1 MPGDKPV
8 WNTLIM
14 RYLYNVAWH
23 IIVHNSHP
31 LHWRAMKVKGP
42 HTFLKIPHLMATLG
56 LIIPSLKCALSVITC
71 FLPHSHTCL
80 EIEMASAS
88 STLNTLEV
96 KPSPRSLASQHLQA
110 KIYLTP
116 LVGTA
121 TDSSSTSQQLSG
133 VAPSWPSCR
142 EAEKQSLRAT
152 WVYFSASPCVYVNVT
167 ETLKAWCTPPHIPPS
182 PRPFWSPPRL
192 NRGTWSS
199 PESQPQSPAPRPA
212 GPATTSLSGCDWPR
226 WWSQKPCW
234 WCPRRAPDR
243 CRWWRDTVWL
253 HRKGTT
259 VIRARHG
266 VKIVCVWRFF
276 MFSYSGA
283 QLLLPPSSFCSF
295 CSCYCRHSL
304 PSGPG
309 SFYYSGPLGLL
320 HNPEGT

>member
-1 MPGDKPV
+1 MV
-8 WNTLIM
+8 M
-14 RYLYNVAWH
+14 
-23 IIVHNSHP
+23 
-31 LHWRAMKVKGP
+31 
-42 HTFLKIPHLMATLG
+42 FG
-56 LIIPSLKCALSVITC
+56 LIVPNLKRVLSVVTC
-71 FLPHSHTCL
+71 FLPQSHTCL

-133 VAPSWPSCR
+133 VAPSWPSFR

-152 WVYFSASPCVYVNVT
+152 WVYFSAGPCVYVNVT
-167 ETLKAWCTPPHIPPS
+167 ETLKAWLPLIPPS

-199 PESQPQSPAPRPA
+199 PESRPQSPAPRLA
-212 GPATTSLSGCDWPR
+212 GPATTFLSGCDWPL

-234 WCPRRAPDR
+234 WCSRRAPNR

-259 VIRARHG
+259 LSHRSKTQCKDCLCLTIFLCFLTRELN
-266 VKIVCVWRFF
+266 FF
-276 MFSYSGA
+276 F
-283 QLLLPPSSFCSF
+283 LLLLFVLFVHVTVDTLCRQGRVLFTIQALSDSLITLNAHNTQRFIMIFSVIAGLYSIVMLSNCIWGFRSSGQMCCVST
-295 CSCYCRHSL
+295 L
-304 PSGPG
+304 
-309 SFYYSGPLGLL
+309 
-320 HNPEGT
+320 T